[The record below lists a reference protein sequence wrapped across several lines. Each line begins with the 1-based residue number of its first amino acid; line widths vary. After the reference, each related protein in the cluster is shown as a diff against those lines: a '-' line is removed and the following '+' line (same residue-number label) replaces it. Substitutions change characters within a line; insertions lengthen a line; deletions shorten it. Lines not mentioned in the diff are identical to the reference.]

1 MYGTQRPFL
10 RLIPGGGCVYVRS
23 VPLGPADVL
32 GSRPRFRPWS
42 TRGVFS
48 LYLVMRLERG
58 EGLAGAFLCARGV
71 DRDKAATIEVRTR
84 VAISQLPKEA

>member
-1 MYGTQRPFL
+1 M
-10 RLIPGGGCVYVRS
+10 RS